1 MRPRYPKTQ
10 KLGGEA
16 ERTKLKSNKTLLQK
30 LKFDQS
36 IASKTNPLIKIYV
49 SLLKFAKRETILL

>member
-1 MRPRYPKTQ
+1 MRPRYLKTH

-16 ERTKLKSNKTLLQK
+16 EGIKLKSNKTLLQK
-30 LKFDQS
+30 LKFEL

-49 SLLKFAKRETILL
+49 YLLKSGKRKTILL